1 MKRLTS
7 VLLALLMLMSLALAE
22 TPDDPAVGDWYAL
35 NTENEAIRLTLREDG
50 TFDYVMDGTW
60 RKNED
65 GEYLLSYNNSAP
77 SLLELLDSI
86 GDWDDWEAPE
96 ADMTACLTETG
107 LDVSCYGSP
116 EGMVIH
122 MVRDA
127 EALRTAR
134 TPLTDTP
141 LEAFA
146 GTWTVETLFG
156 GVMQMTYTSDMDK
169 PDAFCTIDGLT
180 MFPGAGLGSFPEG
193 KTYALTLED
202 GVLRTTIP
210 LTVQMAA
217 SSALV
222 KEIVVDYDLT
232 FFQTADGS
240 LYATLRLNDVPDNPE
255 TMFLLVPMEKE

>member
-1 MKRLTS
+1 MKQLTS
-7 VLLALLMLMSLALAE
+7 ILLVLLMLMSLTLAE
-22 TPDDPAVGDWYAL
+22 TTDDPALGDWYAL
-35 NTENEAIRLTLREDG
+35 NTENAAIRLTLREDG

-77 SLLELLDSI
+77 SLLELLDGI

-96 ADMTACLTETG
+96 ADMTARLTETG
-107 LDVSCYGSP
+107 LDVSYYGSP
-116 EGMVIH
+116 DGMVIH

-193 KTYALTLED
+193 KTYALTLTD
-202 GVLRTTIP
+202 GVLHTTIP
-210 LTVQMAA
+210 VPLKDDETRNYEL
-217 SSALV
+217 S
-222 KEIVVDYDLT
+222 
-232 FFQTADGS
+232 FFQTTDGS
-240 LYATLRLNDVPDNPE
+240 LYATLQVGEGANVMT
-255 TMFLLVPMEKE
+255 TMFHLIPMEKE

>member
-1 MKRLTS
+1 MKRMMS
-7 VLLALLMLMSLALAE
+7 MLLALLMLFGMALAEE
-22 TPDDPAVGDWYAL
+22 TPDDEALGDWYAL
-35 NTENEAIRLTLREDG
+35 NTENEAICLTLREDG
-50 TFDYVMDGTW
+50 TFHYVMDGTW
-60 RKNED
+60 RKTED

-77 SLLELLDSI
+77 SLLELLDGI
-86 GDWDDWEAPE
+86 GDWKAPE
-96 ADMTACLTETG
+96 ADMTARLTETG
-107 LDVSCYGSP
+107 LDVSYYGSP
-116 EGMVIH
+116 DGMVIH

-202 GVLRTTIP
+202 GVLHTTIP
-210 LTVQMAA
+210 VPLKDDETR
-217 SSALV
+217 
-222 KEIVVDYDLT
+222 DYELS
-232 FFQTADGS
+232 FFRTTDGS

>member
-1 MKRLTS
+1 MKRMMS
-7 VLLALLMLMSLALAE
+7 ILLALLMLVGMALAEE
-22 TPDDPAVGDWYAL
+22 TPDDPALGDWYAL
-35 NTENEAIRLTLREDG
+35 NTENEAICLTLREDG
-50 TFDYVMDGTW
+50 TFHYVMDGTW
-60 RKNED
+60 RKTED

-77 SLLELLDSI
+77 SLLELLDGI
-86 GDWDDWEAPE
+86 GDWKAPE
-96 ADMTACLTETG
+96 ADMTARLTETG
-107 LDVSCYGSP
+107 LDVSYYGSP
-116 EGMVIH
+116 DGMVIH

-156 GVMQMTYTSDMDK
+156 GVMQLTYTPDMDK

-202 GVLRTTIP
+202 GVLHTTIP
-210 LTVQMAA
+210 VPLKDDETR
-217 SSALV
+217 
-222 KEIVVDYDLT
+222 DYELS
-232 FFQTADGS
+232 FFRTTDGS

>member
-1 MKRLTS
+1 MKRLMS
-7 VLLALLMLMSLALAE
+7 MMLALLLMMSLALAE
-22 TPDDPAVGDWYAL
+22 TPDDPALGDWYAL
-35 NTENEAIRLTLREDG
+35 NTENEAICLTLREDG

-60 RKNED
+60 RKNEE

-77 SLLELLDSI
+77 SLLELLDGI
-86 GDWDDWEAPE
+86 GDLEAPE
-96 ADMTACLTETG
+96 ADMTARLTETG
-107 LDVSCYGSP
+107 LDVSYYGSP
-116 EGMVIH
+116 DGMVIH

-156 GVMQMTYTSDMDK
+156 GVMQLTYTPDMGK
-169 PDAFCTIDGLT
+169 QDAFCTIDGLT
-180 MFPGAGLGSFPEG
+180 LLPGAGLESFPEG
-193 KTYALTLED
+193 TSFPLTFED

-222 KEIVVDYDLT
+222 KEIVVDYNLT

>member
-1 MKRLTS
+1 MKRMMS
-7 VLLALLMLMSLALAE
+7 MLLALLMLFGMALAEE
-22 TPDDPAVGDWYAL
+22 TPDDEALGDWYAL
-35 NTENEAIRLTLREDG
+35 NTENEAICLTLREDG
-50 TFDYVMDGTW
+50 TFHYVMDGTW
-60 RKNED
+60 RKTED

-77 SLLELLDSI
+77 SLLELLDGI
-86 GDWDDWEAPE
+86 GDWKAPE
-96 ADMTACLTETG
+96 ADMTARLTETG
-107 LDVSCYGSP
+107 LDVSYYGSP
-116 EGMVIH
+116 DGMVIH

-202 GVLRTTIP
+202 GVLHTTIP
-210 LTVQMAA
+210 VPLKDDETR
-217 SSALV
+217 
-222 KEIVVDYDLT
+222 DYEPS
-232 FFQTADGS
+232 FFRTTDGS